1 MNMEDL
7 KKEEVVKENSLAL
20 KAFDSEESNLD
31 EEQVAF
37 LAKIFKKLFKQK
49 GFNKKGAC
57 CKMWSTDKSPSGYY
71 KFDKTN
77 HMFKY
82 FPI

>member
-7 KKEEVVKENSLAL
+7 KKEEVIKENSLAL

-37 LAKIFKKLFKQK
+37 LAKIFKKLFK
-49 GFNKKGAC
+49 
-57 CKMWSTDKSPSGYY
+57 
-71 KFDKTN
+71 
-77 HMFKY
+77 
-82 FPI
+82 